1 MKGIV
6 IYKSKYGSTKKY
18 AEWIAEETGYDI
30 SEISKVKKSDMDN
43 YDVIVL
49 GGGIY
54 AMGIAGLSFL
64 KKNPELVHE
73 KKVFVF
79 CNGASPYEEE
89 AYKEVKEHN
98 MKEELKDVPVFYFR
112 GAFDMESMGLID
124 RNLCKMLQRAV
135 AKKDPKDYAVW
146 EKALVEAGNSKCDWT
161 DKKYIEPLVSEL
173 KRLV

>member
-18 AEWIAEETGYDI
+18 AEWIVEETGYDI

-54 AMGIAGLSFL
+54 AMGIAGLSLL

-98 MKEELKDVPVFYFR
+98 MKDQLKDVPVFYFR

-161 DKKYIEPLVSEL
+161 DKKYIEPLVNEL
-173 KRLV
+173 KSL